1 MRFNRLWMRDEIY
14 QVRMRCVNEIFRSC
28 NESVYGDKPSGGEF
42 ETKLTVA
49 EISLIVDEIWPMD
62 VI

>member
-1 MRFNRLWMRDEIY
+1 MRFNRLRMRDEIY
-14 QVRMRCVNEIFRSC
+14 QVRMRCVNEICQSC
-28 NESVYGDKPSGGEF
+28 NESVYGVKPSGG

>member
-1 MRFNRLWMRDEIY
+1 MKKNVSAQKYDEI
-14 QVRMRCVNEIFRSC
+14 RSFD
-28 NESVYGDKPSGGEF
+28 GTFKPSGG